1 MPREAAPTRDPTAE
15 PAAPRPPAAHD
26 PRLSGEL
33 ERARARAEGRPFAV
47 LFAAIDRLERFD
59 GKEARAAAMRSIE
72 SVIASAPLARGA
84 TVWALDDTL
93 VIALAVEDGKA
104 ACALAK
110 HLVVEARKLR
120 VAHGGH
126 THRVPLSIGLA
137 HDQRK
142 LAVDAGTLLRVAEEG
157 LRVAR
162 AGGGDHWAHSELY
175 ELFQRQHAGH
185 SSGEIAPSDSS
196 RLREVE
202 LPRGDGS
209 LAARAEAVAAMAPSI
224 AERTLVE
231 KLVRLCASL
240 EPGSEGRLRLEEELA
255 AIDALR
261 DPPPAGG
268 VLDVN
273 GAAARVELL
282 ERRISKLLRALELAE
297 GEIARLSTLVG
308 LDNGIPSI
316 YREVQGL
323 SGEAA
328 FANLKRELMRQIFQ
342 ANVVLRESAISAN

>member
-1 MPREAAPTRDPTAE
+1 MPRESAPTRDPTAE

-33 ERARARAEGRPFAV
+33 ERARARAEGRAFAV
-47 LFAAIDRLERFD
+47 LFAAIDRLGRFD
-59 GKEARAAAMRSIE
+59 GEQARAAAMRSLE
-72 SVIASAPLARGA
+72 SVIAAAPLAREA
-84 TVWALDDTL
+84 SVWRLDDTL

-126 THRVPLSIGLA
+126 AHRVPLSIGLA

-175 ELFQRQHAGH
+175 ELFQRQLAGH
-185 SSGEIAPSDSS
+185 SAGEIAPSDSS

-202 LPRGDGS
+202 LPRGEGS
-209 LAARAEAVAAMAPSI
+209 PSAGAAAVPALASGALQQA
-224 AERTLVE
+224 LVE
-231 KLVRLCASL
+231 KLERFCASL
-240 EPGSEGRLRLEEELA
+240 EPGSEARVRLEEELA

-261 DPPPAGG
+261 APAPGAAR
-268 VLDVN
+268 DAN
-273 GAAARVELL
+273 GEAARVELL

-323 SGEAA
+323 STEAA

-342 ANVVLRESAISAN
+342 ANVVLRESTLSAN